1 MAVHPGPTNPL
12 LATFAVFIGLL
23 LWFRLVGIITLVA
36 AAWIAVA
43 AQDADI
49 PLMALTEDERRLAE
63 YKAIAVAAEVGLR
76 EARASGKGR
85 RGIRTWQAERNVRQ
99 AEAELERVKEL
110 EPRRTERPA
119 SSLPRDDRR
128 VLRRRGSPCRWR

>member
-1 MAVHPGPTNPL
+1 MRGGCSPGDPRNPL

-49 PLMALTEDERRLAE
+49 PL
-63 YKAIAVAAEVGLR
+63 
-76 EARASGKGR
+76 
-85 RGIRTWQAERNVRQ
+85 
-99 AEAELERVKEL
+99 
-110 EPRRTERPA
+110 
-119 SSLPRDDRR
+119 
-128 VLRRRGSPCRWR
+128 WR